1 MGIFLYNVYHCS
13 NVYCFHIGN
22 IEKKNHFIKFFSQY
36 CMIVISIFLLTS
48 WYIIPLLTS
57 LTAQVYF
64 PPWEPQNPDACSPA
78 ALTLST
84 WTTGTNSAS

>member
-1 MGIFLYNVYHCS
+1 
-13 NVYCFHIGN
+13 
-22 IEKKNHFIKFFSQY
+22 
-36 CMIVISIFLLTS
+36 MIVISIFLLTS

-84 WTTGTNSAS
+84 WTTGTDSAS